1 MKKFILLLALF
12 TLLPMQ
18 ALAADHELPQID
30 TSQYELSG
38 DAGLACKAIL
48 CLSSGER
55 PGECGPALSRYFG
68 ISKKKWKDTVRAR
81 RNFLNQ
87 CPTVGEDASMPTLVD
102 AIVNGAGRC
111 TAELLNR
118 QLRQREVVRECIPD
132 DVWRKMSWYQKEN
145 TPRCRDKYIWV
156 VDDTLPSYCRAY
168 AGHEYTWKVGVT
180 YVGERLNG
188 GHWVD
193 E

>member
-1 MKKFILLLALF
+1 MKKFIFLLTLF
-12 TLLPMQ
+12 LLPAR

-102 AIVNGAGRC
+102 AIVNGAYS
-111 TAELLNR
+111 
-118 QLRQREVVRECIPD
+118 RE
-132 DVWRKMSWYQKEN
+132 
-145 TPRCRDKYIWV
+145 
-156 VDDTLPSYCRAY
+156 
-168 AGHEYTWKVGVT
+168 
-180 YVGERLNG
+180 
-188 GHWVD
+188 
-193 E
+193 